1 MDSYRIIVTPDA
13 KADIT
18 ELRDY
23 IANVLLSPK
32 TARSYIQNL
41 RKEIGKLSEMPTRIK
56 LIDDEPWHS
65 RGVRKFIVRNFL
77 VYFRVEEDKNM
88 NTIQDLYYGRISPY
102 EMSISTA
109 PEYQKLKALADKN
122 EDLLRESL
130 SDEQKELLDKLIES
144 VTDISSISERD
155 MFIAGFRLGM
165 KLMIDVMKDE

>member
-1 MDSYRIIVTPDA
+1 MTLFV
-13 KADIT
+13 
-18 ELRDY
+18 
-23 IANVLLSPK
+23 VFVC
-32 TARSYIQNL
+32 
-41 RKEIGKLSEMPTRIK
+41 SEK
-56 LIDDEPWHS
+56 
-65 RGVRKFIVRNFL
+65 GQVKQ
-77 VYFRVEEDKNM
+77 M

-109 PEYQKLKALADKN
+109 PEYQKLKALANRN

-130 SDEQKELLDKLIES
+130 SDEQKELLVKLIES